1 MSHIELLQS
10 VEFKRA
16 VTTARDDAA
25 GWPPPEGFIVTVA
38 TETRSATSTWATR
51 LVRPVGILA
60 VIAGLVMVIAGG
72 VVWGVVSS
80 QLQAQK
86 ITVSEDAAAF
96 GGQTVAGPFTAL
108 AQADIIN
115 THAEKLSGGKTYA
128 ELEQDDP
135 LRPMVMNAS
144 FLRASL
150 FTSVVSF
157 GVAAFAMGA
166 GVIIALLGCAIWLIA
181 PRRRSTATASAV

>member
-1 MSHIELLQS
+1 M
-10 VEFKRA
+10 
-16 VTTARDDAA
+16 
-25 GWPPPEGFIVTVA
+25 TVA
-38 TETRSATSTWATR
+38 TEARPATSTWANR

-60 VIAGLVMVIAGG
+60 IVAGLVMIIAGG

-80 QLQAQK
+80 QLQDQK

-166 GVIIALLGCAIWLIA
+166 GLIVALLGWAVWMVA
-181 PRRRSTATASAV
+181 PKRRGASPAVAE